1 MSAAVLTSK
10 ARPIFLD
17 GNYLTRF
24 ADDESDLA
32 VSAGTSLRHR
42 LYDMDRAAL
51 WQGDNDDDDVTE
63 TITFGLWQPGYQSSR
78 DVDFLAVLGTNL
90 DTFEW
95 DLSNNNGATYPGGNQ
110 QTITGLAVDYKLTA
124 LGSTIAADKL
134 KVSLHAAQT
143 EDAYKQIGAL
153 IVGKVLL
160 QPEFGFSRFVRK
172 PQRVNARTAVMAD
185 KSIRRT
191 YTSRSD
197 ASIGFHGFGCTIAGL
212 SESEANTLEGI
223 LVSNDPF
230 VFIPEPGDKPRNIYL
245 GQAVPGTVHRDY
257 MELSR
262 GGGEYLS
269 FDFQETGGA

>member
-17 GNYLTRF
+17 GNYLTRH
-24 ADDESDLA
+24 ADEEGDLA
-32 VSAGTSLRHR
+32 VSAGTALRHR

-63 TITFGLWQPGYQSSR
+63 TITFGLWQPGFQSSH
-78 DVDFLAVLGTNL
+78 DVDFLAMLGTNL
-90 DTFEW
+90 EVFEW
-95 DLSNNNGATYPGGNQ
+95 DLSDDNGATYPGANQ
-110 QTITGLAVDYKLTA
+110 QAITGLAVDYSLTA
-124 LGSTIAADKL
+124 LADTIASDKI

-143 EDAYKQIGAL
+143 EDAFKQIGAI

-160 QPEFGFSRFVRK
+160 QPTFGFSRFVRK

-191 YTSRSD
+191 YTFRSD
-197 ASIGFHGFGCTIAGL
+197 ASVGFHDFGCTIAGL
-212 SESEANTLEGI
+212 SEAEANTMEGI
-223 LVSNDPF
+223 LVSNTPF
-230 VFIPEPGDKPRNIYL
+230 VFIPEPGDRPRNIYL

-257 MELSR
+257 MGLSR
-262 GGGEYLS
+262 GGGEFVA